1 MTKTWY
7 EILEWCSKGKNKQE
21 KINRL
26 HKNSGPALKAI
37 LGHTFNPNV
46 NWLLPEGNP
55 PYKPVDS
62 SAEIEGQF
70 TGELRRLYLFVE
82 GPTEAQQSLTPKR
95 REQLFIDL
103 LEAIHPDDANLLCS
117 MKDGKLPF
125 TGITRKLVSEAFP
138 NLY

>member
-7 EILEWCSKGKNKQE
+7 EILEWCSKGKTKKE
-21 KINRL
+21 KIDRL
-26 HKNSGPALKAI
+26 HKNSGFALKAI

-46 NWLLPEGNP
+46 KWLLPEGIP

-82 GPTEAQQSLTPKR
+82 GPTEAQQS
-95 REQLFIDL
+95 
-103 LEAIHPDDANLLCS
+103 
-117 MKDGKLPF
+117 
-125 TGITRKLVSEAFP
+125 
-138 NLY
+138 